1 MALFNEEMAL
11 LLSKQLLQN
20 DKDVKEEL
28 QKAIDNITTD
38 VDNNLENYY
47 SKEETDTLFTSQKDE
62 LSEYVDEKVSES
74 VGEGIVTATD
84 GEIDNL
90 FA

>member
-1 MALFNEEMAL
+1 M
-11 LLSKQLLQN
+11 
-20 DKDVKEEL
+20 

>member
-1 MALFNEEMAL
+1 MAL

-90 FA
+90 FAQIKH

>member
-1 MALFNEEMAL
+1 MKLLTDELAL
-11 LLSKQLLQN
+11 LLAEKLLQN

-28 QKAIDNITTD
+28 QKAIDNIATD

-84 GEIDNL
+84 EAIDAL
-90 FA
+90 FS

>member
-1 MALFNEEMAL
+1 M
-11 LLSKQLLQN
+11 
-20 DKDVKEEL
+20 
-28 QKAIDNITTD
+28 QKAIDNIITD

-84 GEIDNL
+84 EDIDAL
-90 FA
+90 FS

>member
-1 MALFNEEMAL
+1 MAL

-20 DKDVKEEL
+20 DKNIKEEL

-90 FA
+90 FAQIKH